1 MFQDTKSMNKTE
13 SLSCILEINKYNL
26 KLKLQLNNQ
35 GSPIIYISI
44 QKKEIDINLKK
55 IFRIFMWENYTFW
68 WHNQKE
74 LNK

>member
-44 QKKEIDINLKK
+44 QKKRKKEIDINLKK
-55 IFRIFMWENYTFW
+55 IFRIFM
-68 WHNQKE
+68 
-74 LNK
+74 